1 MTTRIV
7 GLDSRIVG
15 LATKMLSLHSNRV
28 GLATR
33 MQTRSVAKGKTP
45 GKKLNPKKNK
55 PPSIHG
61 RLVSGLCL

>member
-33 MQTRSVAKGKTP
+33 MQTRSQGEDP
-45 GKKLNPKKNK
+45 RKKIEPQKNK